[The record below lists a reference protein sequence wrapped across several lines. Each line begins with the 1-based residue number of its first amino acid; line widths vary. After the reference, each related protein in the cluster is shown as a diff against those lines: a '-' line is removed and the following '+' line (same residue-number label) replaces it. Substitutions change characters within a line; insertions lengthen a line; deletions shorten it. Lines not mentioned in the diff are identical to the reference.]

1 MNFDEKK
8 VTSTTTTT
16 TKYLIQMTLTLIK
29 YQSLKKNN
37 MLKIIH
43 LNTLLAIMIMILGQ
57 LSKMTGYINEFNE
70 NKNN

>member
-43 LNTLLAIMIMILGQ
+43 LNTLLAIMIMILDQ

>member
-1 MNFDEKK
+1 
-8 VTSTTTTT
+8 
-16 TKYLIQMTLTLIK
+16 
-29 YQSLKKNN
+29 

-70 NKNN
+70 NKNNKKKKK

>member
-16 TKYLIQMTLTLIK
+16 TKYLIQMTLILIK
-29 YQSLKKNN
+29 HQSLKKNN

>member
-1 MNFDEKK
+1 M
-8 VTSTTTTT
+8 TSTTTTT
-16 TKYLIQMTLTLIK
+16 TKYLIQMTLILIK
-29 YQSLKKNN
+29 HQSLKKNN